1 MPDTLPEVV
10 ADGNS
15 EFVLKRDGT
24 DVKVNDACA
33 ATSGTWKS
41 PYDDG
46 TWTQASDV
54 DIDHMVPLKNA
65 WIVSVSIIP
74 LPMACRLTPAVGRLG
89 VDHGA
94 AQGFANDITRPQ
106 LWAVTDNV
114 NQAKSDQSPDEWK
127 PPLTSFYCTY
137 AKSWVQVKSYYKLT
151 ITDAEK
157 GALSGMLDKC

>member
-1 MPDTLPEVV
+1 MLTYIGTASITGLFMLAVFVV
-10 ADGNS
+10 RSPKSAFEMLIYLLVAIGLI
-15 EFVLKRDGT
+15 FGT
-24 DVKVNDACA
+24 MQQRK
-33 ATSGTWKS
+33 
-41 PYDDG
+41 
-46 TWTQASDV
+46 
-54 DIDHMVPLKNA
+54 
-65 WIVSVSIIP
+65 
-74 LPMACRLTPAVGRLG
+74 
-89 VDHGA
+89 
-94 AQGFANDITRPQ
+94 GFANDITRPQ